1 MMEFAAIT
9 SVISKYAPQASQL
22 IIKQAQKNE
31 AVIKVLQ
38 ELKLNPTQI
47 LDDVDTVY
55 GYTLVK
61 YGVFKHQAILN
72 LFREK
77 VIKDYF
83 WDAYSNNAS
92 FQFVENTKK

>member
-1 MMEFAAIT
+1 MIEFAAIT
-9 SVISKYAPQASQL
+9 SLISKYAPQASQL

-47 LDDVDTVY
+47 PDDVDGVY
-55 GYTLVK
+55 AYTLVK
-61 YGVFKHQAILN
+61 YGVFKPEPILK

-77 VIKDYF
+77 VTKDYF
-83 WDAYSNNAS
+83 RSDRRNIRCR
-92 FQFVENTKK
+92 